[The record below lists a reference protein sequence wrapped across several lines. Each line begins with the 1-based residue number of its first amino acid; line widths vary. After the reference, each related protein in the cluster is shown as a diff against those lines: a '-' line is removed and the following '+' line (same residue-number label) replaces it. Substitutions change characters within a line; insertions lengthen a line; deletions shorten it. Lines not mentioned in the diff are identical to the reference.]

1 MYGPLGPARRRSSVF
16 GAAKYV
22 SNIVS
27 PCHRPLAAGSQSSAR
42 TPISG
47 TPTLWGATGE
57 KVVRNHLKVSRI
69 CHSAVR
75 RLTITKFAHKARVV
89 GNPCMRTLL
98 AALDMAA
105 ESRRAAALDG

>member
-1 MYGPLGPARRRSSVF
+1 MYGPVGPARRPSSGS

-42 TPISG
+42 TSIPG
-47 TPTLWGATGE
+47 TPLWGVTGG

-69 CHSAVR
+69 GHSAAR
-75 RLTITKFAHKARVV
+75 RLTITKFAHKAAVV
-89 GNPCMRTLL
+89 GNDRISAVL
-98 AALDMAA
+98 AARDVAA
-105 ESRRAAALDG
+105 ERHRAAALDG

>member
-42 TPISG
+42 TSIPG
-47 TPTLWGATGE
+47 TPTLWGVRGG

-69 CHSAVR
+69 GHSAAR

-89 GNPCMRTLL
+89 RDLGMAARRVL
-98 AALDMAA
+98 AARDISA
-105 ESRRAAALDG
+105 ERRRAT

>member
-42 TPISG
+42 TSNSG
-47 TPTLWGATGE
+47 TPTLWGAKGE

-69 CHSAVR
+69 GHSAAR
-75 RLTITKFAHKARVV
+75 RLPITKFAHKAGIVGDAKPAAVV
-89 GNPCMRTLL
+89 ALL
-98 AALDMAA
+98 DVTAQCC
-105 ESRRAAALDG
+105 RAAGF